1 MSLEKLKDTARKF
14 EQKEDWR
21 KAIEVYLKA
30 IQQIESGK
38 DATPDLSLYNRVGDL
53 YLKVGDTASAVR
65 HYERAVELYAD
76 QGFFNNAIALCGK
89 ILRVNPGRTATYLH
103 LARLH
108 ARKNVVIEAKRNLL
122 EYLERMNAQGQLD
135 EAFAAVKAFAD
146 QFSGSQD
153 IRVMLVEL
161 LRAASRGEEA
171 QEQLDKLAL
180 DLEAHGE
187 APAARA
193 PREHVEP
200 VERREEHRPPVSAR
214 GDLVFID
221 TGFGVAPAGHAGPGK
236 DATPVAPEEPVAS
249 LVEEP
254 VAPLDEGADESP
266 PVAVGGF
273 EATMLGSAD
282 DEPVVPTEP
291 LQGLESLMLDAGGA
305 TEPETAGARGEDGE
319 FHGVRTVDFEEVRTD
334 ALEGVHLVGGDE
346 AIGLERAPGSEELA
360 PAGAEPDLD
369 LSDVLAESLADT
381 VAAGAFT
388 QSEPVGL
395 EFIEPSAEDSGLSQ
409 VFESV
414 EGGAAQGVA
423 PAPAQPA
430 AEPVGVEAVPLEG
443 IVALEQAIADR
454 PDDPLAHQ
462 ALGEALW
469 AAGDTRRAADEFLF
483 AAEAHEALEAWQE
496 AADLVGRLAQLE
508 PDDIRHYQKLVELAY
523 RTGSR
528 DRMLDAYLA
537 LAAALRRIGEVEKSI
552 AVYRRVA
559 DHDPGNQAAKAALA
573 ELGIAPAE
581 EEVKATAPPVRP
593 PKPSAPPAAV
603 APSAPPSPPPA
614 RAPAAAGSPGADFV
628 DLGSLVL
635 EETVPRDTRMRIEGA
650 KPTDDEQKNFEE
662 MLAEFKRGIEQ
673 NLEAD
678 DYQSHYDLGIAFK
691 EMGLLDE
698 AIAEFQKALR
708 SAEGRLR
715 TSEALGVAFFDKG
728 QFGIAET
735 VLRRA
740 VDTESGGDEAKIGL
754 LYWLGRAAEEQ
765 GKRPE
770 ALRCYERALAVDI
783 RFMDLGERVPRL
795 AAERHA

>member
-38 DATPDLSLYNRVGDL
+38 DTTPDLSLYNRVGDL
-53 YLKVGDTASAVR
+53 YLKVGDTAAAVR

-89 ILRVNPGRTATYLH
+89 ILRVNPGRTTTYLH

-135 EAFAAVKAFAD
+135 EAFGALKAFAD
-146 QFSGSQD
+146 QFSASQD

-171 QEQLDKLAL
+171 QEQLEKLCT
-180 DLEAHGE
+180 DLEARGDASAAKVVRERLEVDPHDD
-187 APAARA
+187 AQPA
-193 PREHVEP
+193 
-200 VERREEHRPPVSAR
+200 RRRG

-221 TGFGVAPAGHAGPGK
+221 TGFGLPPPGRDAPAK
-236 DATPVAPEEPVAS
+236 EAPAEPVVS

-254 VAPLDEGADESP
+254 APDSGGSEGLAPPES
-266 PVAVGGF
+266 VGGF
-273 EATMLGSAD
+273 EATIIEVSPEAD
-282 DEPVVPTEP
+282 IGAPTAE
-291 LQGLESLMLDAGGA
+291 GLEGLILD
-305 TEPETAGARGEDGE
+305 DGRTVADGDAQASE
-319 FHGVRTVDFEEVRTD
+319 IPRLEVDEVRTVDFE
-334 ALEGVHLVGGDE
+334 GVHLAGMED
-346 AIGLERAPGSEELA
+346 ALGLD
-360 PAGAEPDLD
+360 PAADASLSVPSADPDLD

-381 VAAGAFT
+381 PAADAFAEEAPEAAPVELDFV
-388 QSEPVGL
+388 EP
-395 EFIEPSAEDSGLSQ
+395 E
-409 VFESV
+409 
-414 EGGAAQGVA
+414 
-423 PAPAQPA
+423 A
-430 AEPVGVEAVPLEG
+430 AEPEPTETAAQSVAETVGSPEPVSPPPAAAAQEPGAHGSAPAGPIRV
-443 IVALEQAIADR
+443 LEQAVADR
-454 PDDPLAHQ
+454 PDDPEAHR
-462 ALGEALW
+462 ALGEALQ
-469 AAGDTRRAADEFLF
+469 AAGDARRAADEFLF
-483 AAEAHEALEAWQE
+483 GAEACEAREAWHDAGDLMARVVALEPN
-496 AADLVGRLAQLE
+496 DV
-508 PDDIRHYQKLVELAY
+508 RHYQKLVELAY

-537 LAAALRRIGEVEKSI
+537 LAATLRRVGEVEKSI
-552 AVYRRVA
+552 AVYQRVS
-559 DHDPGNQAAKAALA
+559 DHDPANRAAREALA
-573 ELGIAPAE
+573 EMGVAVPPPP
-581 EEVKATAPPVRP
+581 APPV
-593 PKPSAPPAAV
+593 A
-603 APSAPPSPPPA
+603 PPPA
-614 RAPAAAGSPGADFV
+614 RPKLPTVPPAAPRPPAGARQNDFV

-635 EETVPRDTRMRIEGA
+635 EQAAPRDTRMRIESA

-673 NLEAD
+673 NLDAD
-678 DYQSHYDLGIAFK
+678 DYQSHYDLGVAYK

-708 SAEGRLR
+708 SPEGRLR
-715 TSEALGVAFFDKG
+715 ASEALGVAFFDKG

-740 VDTESGGDEAKIGL
+740 ADGETGGDEAKIGV
-754 LYWLGRAAEEQ
+754 LYWLGRAAEAQ
-765 GKRPE
+765 GKTPD

-795 AAERHA
+795 TAERQA

>member
-38 DATPDLSLYNRVGDL
+38 DTTPDLSLYNRVGDL
-53 YLKVGDTASAVR
+53 YLKVGDTAAAVR

-89 ILRVNPGRTATYLH
+89 ILRVNPGRTTTYLH

-135 EAFAAVKAFAD
+135 EAFGALKAFAD

-171 QEQLDKLAL
+171 QEQLDKLCT
-180 DLEAHGE
+180 DLEARGDASAAKVVRERLE
-187 APAARA
+187 AEPQEDAHPA
-193 PREHVEP
+193 
-200 VERREEHRPPVSAR
+200 RRR

-221 TGFGVAPAGHAGPGK
+221 TGFGMPPPGRDALAKEAPA
-236 DATPVAPEEPVAS
+236 EPVVS

-254 VAPLDEGADESP
+254 TLEAGGSAGLAPPES
-266 PVAVGGF
+266 VGGF
-273 EATMLGSAD
+273 EATIIEVSPEAD
-282 DEPVVPTEP
+282 IGAPTEE
-291 LQGLESLMLDAGGA
+291 GLEGLILDGPTGA
-305 TEPETAGARGEDGE
+305 
-319 FHGVRTVDFEEVRTD
+319 HGDVQGSEIPRLEVEEVRTVDFE
-334 ALEGVHLVGGDE
+334 GVHLEGMED
-346 AIGLERAPGSEELA
+346 GLGLD
-360 PAGAEPDLD
+360 PAADVSLSVPSADPDLD

-381 VAAGAFT
+381 PAAGAFV
-388 QSEPVGL
+388 EEGEAAPIEL
-395 EFIEPSAEDSGLSQ
+395 EFIEPEADEPEPTETAAQSVAETVASP
-409 VFESV
+409 ESV
-414 EGGAAQGVA
+414 SSPPPAAAQEPVALDSA
-423 PAPAQPA
+423 PAD
-430 AEPVGVEAVPLEG
+430 PVRV
-443 IVALEQAIADR
+443 LEQAVADR
-454 PDDPLAHQ
+454 PDDPEAHR
-462 ALGEALW
+462 ALGEALQ
-469 AAGDTRRAADEFLF
+469 AAGDARRAADEFLF
-483 AAEAHEALEAWQE
+483 AAEAWEAREAWQD
-496 AADLVGRLAQLE
+496 AGDLMARVVALE
-508 PDDIRHYQKLVELAY
+508 PNDVRHYQKLVELAY

-537 LAAALRRIGEVEKSI
+537 LAATLRRVGEVEKSI
-552 AVYRRVA
+552 AVYQRVS
-559 DHDPGNQAAKAALA
+559 DHDPPNRAAREALA
-573 ELGIAPAE
+573 EMGVA
-581 EEVKATAPPVRP
+581 VPP
-593 PKPSAPPAAV
+593 PPAP
-603 APSAPPSPPPA
+603 PSAPPSA
-614 RAPAAAGSPGADFV
+614 RPKLPTVPPAAARPPAGARQNDFV

-635 EETVPRDTRMRIEGA
+635 EEAAPRDTRMRIETA

-673 NLEAD
+673 NLDAD
-678 DYQSHYDLGIAFK
+678 DYQSHYDLGVAFK

-708 SAEGRLR
+708 SPEGRLR

-740 VDTESGGDEAKIGL
+740 VDGETGGDEAKIGV
-754 LYWLGRAAEEQ
+754 LYWLGRAAEAQ
-765 GKRPE
+765 GKTPD

-783 RFMDLGERVPRL
+783 RFKDLGERVPRL
-795 AAERHA
+795 TAERQA

>member
-38 DATPDLSLYNRVGDL
+38 DTTPDLSLYNRVGDL

-135 EAFAAVKAFAD
+135 DAFAAVKAFAD

-180 DLEAHGE
+180 DLEAHGDS
-187 APAARA
+187 PV
-193 PREHVEP
+193 PRTTKEQVEP
-200 VERREEHRPPVSAR
+200 VEEEEESRPPTPKRA

-221 TGFGVAPAGHAGPGK
+221 TGFSVAGGREAPSK
-236 DATPVAPEEPVAS
+236 DAPSDTPEVPVAS

-254 VAPLDEGADESP
+254 SPLDDEADDGTP
-266 PVAVGGF
+266 PPAAVGGF
-273 EATMLGSAD
+273 EATILSAAED
-282 DEPVVPTEP
+282 AKAIPADPMD
-291 LQGLESLMLDAGGA
+291 GLEGLMGDAEGA
-305 TEPETAGARGEDGE
+305 AAESGTASTDPGMGL
-319 FHGVRTVDFEEVRTD
+319 HGIRTVEFEDVR
-334 ALEGVHLVGGDE
+334 AEAIEGVHLAGSDD
-346 AIGLERAPGSEELA
+346 ALGLDRIADS
-360 PAGAEPDLD
+360 AEPEVD

-381 VAAGAFT
+381 VAAGAFAEP
-388 QSEPVGL
+388 EPVDL
-395 EFIEPSAEDSGLSQ
+395 DFIEEPPEDSTLAEA
-409 VFESV
+409 FR
-414 EGGAAQGVA
+414 
-423 PAPAQPA
+423 A
-430 AEPVGVEAVPLEG
+430 AEEG
-443 IVALEQAIADR
+443 ASASASADTIVALEQAVADR
-454 PDDPLAHQ
+454 PDDPLAHR
-462 ALGEALW
+462 ALGEALLT
-469 AAGDTRRAADEFLF
+469 AGDRRRAADEFLF
-483 AAEAHEALEAWQE
+483 AAEAYEATEAWAD
-496 AADLVGRLAQLE
+496 AADLMGRLVQLE

-528 DRMLDAYLA
+528 ERMLDAYLA
-537 LAAALRRIGEVEKSI
+537 LAGTLRRIGEVEKSI
-552 AVYRRVA
+552 AVFRRVA
-559 DHDPGNQAAKAALA
+559 DHDPGNAAAKKALE
-573 ELGIAPAE
+573 ELGMGVAE
-581 EEVKATAPPVRP
+581 EAPTPPPARV
-593 PKPSAPPAAV
+593 PKPGAPPAARGP
-603 APSAPPSPPPA
+603 AAAAPPKPPA
-614 RAPAAAGSPGADFV
+614 PAQPRAPAKADGVGAGVGADFV
-628 DLGSLVL
+628 DLASLVL
-635 EETVPRDTRMRIEGA
+635 EEKAPRDTRMRIESA

-678 DYQSHYDLGIAFK
+678 DYESHYDLGVAFK

-708 SAEGRLR
+708 APEGRLR
-715 TSEALGVAFFDKG
+715 TSEALGVAFFDKE

-740 VDTESGGDEAKIGL
+740 VDTETGGDEAKIGL
-754 LYWLGRAAEEQ
+754 LYWLGRAAEAQ

-795 AAERHA
+795 ASERHA

>member
-65 HYERAVELYAD
+65 HYERAVELYGD

-89 ILRVNPGRTATYLH
+89 ILRVNPGRTTTYLH

-122 EYLERMNAQGQLD
+122 EYMERMNAQGQLD
-135 EAFAAVKAFAD
+135 EAFGAVKTFAD

-171 QEQLDKLAL
+171 QEQLDKLCT
-180 DLEAHGE
+180 DLEAHGD

-193 PREHVEP
+193 VRSRIEHHEQADASP
-200 VERREEHRPPVSAR
+200 ASRRG
-214 GDLVFID
+214 GDLIFID
-221 TGFGVAPAGHAGPGK
+221 TGFGLPAGPREGAGRGPAPAPAEAVESILEAPPAPPEPDARGP
-236 DATPVAPEEPVAS
+236 AS
-249 LVEEP
+249 P
-254 VAPLDEGADESP
+254 AM
-266 PVAVGGF
+266 GGF
-273 EATMLGSAD
+273 EATTLAAG
-282 DEPVVPTEP
+282 DEHPAEAPEP
-291 LQGLESLMLDAGGA
+291 LTGLEGLILDSSGA
-305 TEPETAGARGEDGE
+305 VVGDAASVPADPGLVLDTPPAMDFEGIQ
-319 FHGVRTVDFEEVRTD
+319 TVDLD
-334 ALEGVHLVGGDE
+334 DGVHTVDLGGVHMEGGDE
-346 AIGLERAPGSEELA
+346 GLALAPGSDEAAGLEEGGGD
-360 PAGAEPDLD
+360 PEVD

-381 VAAGAFT
+381 VAARAFAEP
-388 QSEPVGL
+388 EPVEL
-395 EFIEPSAEDSGLSQ
+395 DIVEAAPTETESEAAPEPAPE
-409 VFESV
+409 
-414 EGGAAQGVA
+414 
-423 PAPAQPA
+423 PAPADAGQD
-430 AEPVGVEAVPLEG
+430 LM
-443 IVALEQAIADR
+443 VALEQAVADR
-454 PDDPLAHQ
+454 PDDPLAHR
-462 ALGEALW
+462 ALGEALY
-469 AAGDTRRAADEFLF
+469 AEGDVRRAADEFLF
-483 AAEAHEALEAWQE
+483 AAEAYEAREAWQD
-496 AADLVGRLAQLE
+496 AGDLMGRLVELE
-508 PDDIRHYQKLVELAY
+508 PNDIRHYQKLVELAY

-537 LAAALRRIGEVEKSI
+537 LADALRRIGEVEKSI

-559 DHDPGNQAAKAALA
+559 DHDPNNRVATEALAALGA
-573 ELGIAPAE
+573 PLAVEEHAPA
-581 EEVKATAPPVRP
+581 AR
-593 PKPSAPPAAV
+593 SAPPTAPQAATPP
-603 APSAPPSPPPA
+603 AASPSPAPAKPAAPA
-614 RAPAAAGSPGADFV
+614 RPAPAAGRSADFV

-635 EETVPRDTRMRIEGA
+635 DEAAPRDTRMRIEGA

-678 DYQSHYDLGIAFK
+678 DYESHYDLGVAFK

-708 SAEGRLR
+708 APEGRLR
-715 TSEALGVAFFDKG
+715 TSEALGVAFFDKA

-740 VDTESGGDEAKIGL
+740 VETEAGGDEAKIGL
-754 LYWLGRAAEEQ
+754 LYWLGRAAEAQ
-765 GKRPE
+765 GRGPE

-795 AAERHA
+795 AAEQRV

>member
-89 ILRVNPGRTATYLH
+89 TLRVNPGRTATYLH

-135 EAFAAVKAFAD
+135 EAFTAVKAFAD

-171 QEQLDKLAL
+171 QEQMDKLARH
-180 DLEAHGE
+180 LESHGA
-187 APAARA
+187 APAARVA
-193 PREHVEP
+193 TEREEP
-200 VERREEHRPPVSAR
+200 VQRDEESPPPMPKR
-214 GDLVFID
+214 GGDLVFID
-221 TGFGVAPAGHAGPGK
+221 TGFGIVAGRDAPGK
-236 DATPVAPEEPVAS
+236 DSATAVPEVPVAS

-254 VAPLDEGADESP
+254 VPVLDEEGADDAAPPES
-266 PVAVGGF
+266 VGGF
-273 EATMLGSAD
+273 EATVLGAA
-282 DEPVVPTEP
+282 DEPEAAAPDP
-291 LQGLESLMLDAGGA
+291 LEGLEGLTLDAGGA
-305 TEPETAGARGEDGE
+305 AAGPDAAGDTGSDSAD
-319 FHGVRTVDFEEVRTD
+319 FHGIRTVDFEEMRAE
-334 ALEGVHLVGGDE
+334 ALEGINLVGGDDGPDLE
-346 AIGLERAPGSEELA
+346 AAPESG
-360 PAGAEPDLD
+360 EPDVD

-381 VAAGAFT
+381 VAAGAF
-388 QSEPVGL
+388 SEP
-395 EFIEPSAEDSGLSQ
+395 
-409 VFESV
+409 ESV
-414 EGGAAQGVA
+414 ELDFVEPPPGEASLAEVFEPAEAA
-423 PAPAQPA
+423 
-430 AEPVGVEAVPLEG
+430 PVDG
-443 IVALEQAIADR
+443 ISALEQAVADR
-454 PDDPLAHQ
+454 PDDPVAHQ
-462 ALGEALW
+462 ALGEALFT
-469 AAGDTRRAADEFLF
+469 AGDTRRAADEFLF
-483 AAEAHEALEAWQE
+483 AAEAYEAVEAWQD
-496 AADLVGRLAQLE
+496 AQDLMGRLVELE
-508 PDDIRHYQKLVELAY
+508 PNEIRHYQKLVELAY

-528 DRMLDAYLA
+528 SRMLDAYLA
-537 LAAALRRIGEVEKSI
+537 LAGALRRIGEVEKSI
-552 AVYRRVA
+552 AVYRRVT
-559 DHDPGNQAAKAALA
+559 DHDPGNQAAREALG
-573 ELGIAPAE
+573 ELGIAAPAE
-581 EEVKATAPPVRP
+581 EPPPAAPARPSKPTVPPAAAAPAAPAAVRP
-593 PKPSAPPAAV
+593 PSR
-603 APSAPPSPPPA
+603 A
-614 RAPAAAGSPGADFV
+614 RAPAGGHGADFV

-635 EETVPRDTRMRIEGA
+635 DEAAPRDTRMRIEGA

-673 NLEAD
+673 NLDAD
-678 DYQSHYDLGIAFK
+678 DYQSHYDLGVAFK

-708 SAEGRLR
+708 SPEGRLR

-740 VDTESGGDEAKIGL
+740 VDTEGGGDEAKIGV

>member
-135 EAFAAVKAFAD
+135 EAFTAVKAFAD

-171 QEQLDKLAL
+171 QEQLDKLAMH
-180 DLEAHGE
+180 LESHGE
-187 APAARA
+187 APAARVTTEHEVPVKQDEESA
-193 PREHVEP
+193 PPTPKRG
-200 VERREEHRPPVSAR
+200 

-221 TGFGVAPAGHAGPGK
+221 TGFGIAAGRQAAAKESPAA
-236 DATPVAPEEPVAS
+236 VSEEPVVS
-249 LVEEP
+249 LVEP
-254 VAPLDEGADESP
+254 VEALDGEDTDDVGAAES
-266 PVAVGGF
+266 VGGF
-273 EATMLGSAD
+273 EATTLGAG
-282 DEPVVPTEP
+282 DEPEAAAEP
-291 LQGLESLMLDAGGA
+291 LSGLEGLLADAAGGIG
-305 TEPETAGARGEDGE
+305 EPLGGAIGVDSGD
-319 FHGVRTVDFEEVRTD
+319 FHGIRTVDFEEVR
-334 ALEGVHLVGGDE
+334 AEGIEGVHLVGGDDLL
-346 AIGLERAPGSEELA
+346 GLEAH
-360 PAGAEPDLD
+360 PAGGMAEPPSAEPDVD

-381 VAAGAFT
+381 VAAGAF
-388 QSEPVGL
+388 SEPGPVEL
-395 EFIEPSAEDSGLSQ
+395 DFVAEPGDASLAE
-409 VFESV
+409 VFE
-414 EGGAAQGVA
+414 AAP
-423 PAPAQPA
+423 PAPVAVPEPA
-430 AEPVGVEAVPLEG
+430 AEAVPPDG
-443 IVALEQAIADR
+443 IAALEQAVADR
-454 PDDPLAHQ
+454 PDDPLAHR
-462 ALGEALW
+462 ALGEALL
-469 AAGDTRRAADEFLF
+469 AVGDARRAGDEFLF
-483 AAEAHEALEAWQE
+483 AAEAHEGVEAWQD
-496 AADLVGRLAQLE
+496 AYDLMGRLVELE
-508 PDDIRHYQKLVELAY
+508 PDNVRHYQKLVELAY

-528 DRMLDAYLA
+528 SRMLDAYLA
-537 LAAALRRIGEVEKSI
+537 LAGTLRRIGEVEKSI

-559 DHDPGNQAAKAALA
+559 DHDPGNPAARKALD
-573 ELGIAPAE
+573 ELGVSAAVE
-581 EEVKATAPPVRP
+581 EAAPPGPPARP
-593 PKPSAPPAAV
+593 LKPTVPPAA
-603 APSAPPSPPPA
+603 AATPPPA
-614 RAPAAAGSPGADFV
+614 RAPAPAGRGAGADFV

-635 EETVPRDTRMRIEGA
+635 DERAPRDTRMRIEGA

-678 DYQSHYDLGIAFK
+678 DYQSHYDLGVAFK

-708 SAEGRLR
+708 SPEGRLR

-740 VDTESGGDEAKIGL
+740 VDTEGGGDEAKIGL

-765 GKRPE
+765 GKRPD

-795 AAERHA
+795 AVEGHA

>member
-65 HYERAVELYAD
+65 HYERAVELYGD

-89 ILRVNPGRTATYLH
+89 ILRVNPGRTTTYLH

-135 EAFAAVKAFAD
+135 EAFGAVKAFAD

-171 QEQLDKLAL
+171 QEQLDKLCT
-180 DLEAHGE
+180 DLEAHGDAATARAVRSRVE
-187 APAARA
+187 HAEHPKDAPAS
-193 PREHVEP
+193 
-200 VERREEHRPPVSAR
+200 RRG

-221 TGFGVAPAGHAGPGK
+221 TGFGIPAAPREGSGREPA
-236 DATPVAPEEPVAS
+236 ATPPAEVESILEAPPPPPEPDAG
-249 LVEEP
+249 
-254 VAPLDEGADESP
+254 APSSP
-266 PVAVGGF
+266 SVGGF
-273 EATMLGSAD
+273 EATTLAAP
-282 DEPVVPTEP
+282 DEPPAEAPEP
-291 LQGLESLMLDAGGA
+291 LTGLDGLILDGAGLDTAPA
-305 TEPETAGARGEDGE
+305 TDLDGV
-319 FHGVRTVDFEEVRTD
+319 HTIDLDDGVQAVD
-334 ALEGVHLVGGDE
+334 LGGVHLEGGDE
-346 AIGLERAPGSEELA
+346 GLTLASASDGASAPGE
-360 PAGAEPDLD
+360 PAGDPEVD

-381 VAAGAFT
+381 VAASAFADPEPAELDIV
-388 QSEPVGL
+388 EPVPAEAAPHGAP
-395 EFIEPSAEDSGLSQ
+395 ETPKPPGPGATAASEPSA
-409 VFESV
+409 
-414 EGGAAQGVA
+414 
-423 PAPAQPA
+423 
-430 AEPVGVEAVPLEG
+430 AEAGQDVM
-443 IVALEQAIADR
+443 VALEQAVADR
-454 PDDPLAHQ
+454 PDDPLAHR
-462 ALGEALW
+462 ALGEALY
-469 AAGDTRRAADEFLF
+469 AEGDVRRAADEFLF
-483 AAEAHEALEAWQE
+483 AAEAYEAREAWQN
-496 AADLVGRLAQLE
+496 AGDLMGRLLELE
-508 PDDIRHYQKLVELAY
+508 PNDIRHYQKLVELAY

-528 DRMLDAYLA
+528 ARMLDAYLA
-537 LAAALRRIGEVEKSI
+537 LAGTLRRIGEVEKSI

-559 DHDPGNQAAKAALA
+559 DHDPENRAAHEALAAL
-573 ELGIAPAE
+573 GAPLTVE
-581 EEVKATAPPVRP
+581 AP
-593 PKPSAPPAAV
+593 
-603 APSAPPSPPPA
+603 PPPA
-614 RAPAAAGSPGADFV
+614 RPAGPTVLQGAAPSAAPAPAKPAPPARPSPVAARPADFV

-635 EETVPRDTRMRIEGA
+635 DEAAPRDTRMRIEGA

-678 DYQSHYDLGIAFK
+678 DYQSHYDLGVAFK

-708 SAEGRLR
+708 APEGRLR
-715 TSEALGVAFFDKG
+715 TSEALGVAFFDKA

-740 VDTESGGDEAKIGL
+740 VETEVGGDEAKIGL
-754 LYWLGRAAEEQ
+754 LYWLGRAAEAQ
-765 GKRPE
+765 GKGPE

-795 AAERHA
+795 AAERA

>member
-21 KAIEVYLKA
+21 KAIEAYLKA

-53 YLKVGDTASAVR
+53 YLKV
-65 HYERAVELYAD
+65 ELYGD

-135 EAFAAVKAFAD
+135 EAFGAVKAFAD

-171 QEQLDKLAL
+171 EAELDKLCT
-180 DLEAHGE
+180 DLEARGD
-187 APAARA
+187 APAARVM
-193 PREHVEP
+193 RERLEP
-200 VERREEHRPPVSAR
+200 VEHERAPSAPQR

-221 TGFGVAPAGHAGPGK
+221 TGFGVPAGHRA
-236 DATPVAPEEPVAS
+236 AMEEPVAAAPVEPVRP

-254 VAPLDEGADESP
+254 ATPADAGTEAAAEP
-266 PVAVGGF
+266 VGGF
-273 EATMLGSAD
+273 EATILRGAEDIGAGASEPMAGLDGLMLEGVQTVAD
-282 DEPVVPTEP
+282 EGPPVDA
-291 LQGLESLMLDAGGA
+291 QGLEL
-305 TEPETAGARGEDGE
+305 E
-319 FHGVRTVDFEEVRTD
+319 GVRTVEFEEAQTVD
-334 ALEGVHLVGGDE
+334 LEGVRLSGFDE
-346 AIGLERAPGSEELA
+346 GLGLEPAAEASLEPVGLDDEPAP
-360 PAGAEPDLD
+360 D
-369 LSDVLAESLADT
+369 LSDVLAESLAD
-381 VAAGAFT
+381 AASVDADA
-388 QSEPVGL
+388 PV
-395 EFIEPSAEDSGLSQ
+395 D
-409 VFESV
+409 
-414 EGGAAQGVA
+414 
-423 PAPAQPA
+423 
-430 AEPVGVEAVPLEG
+430 AEPVILDFVEPEPQPDVAETAGPFGGVAEPGPAPVAVPEPAPEVPASPG
-443 IVALEQAIADR
+443 GVAALEQAVADR
-454 PDDPLAHQ
+454 PDDPAVHR
-462 ALGEALW
+462 ALGEALC
-469 AAGDTRRAADEFLF
+469 ARGDRHRAADEFLF
-483 AAEAHEALEAWQE
+483 AAEAYEAQEAWQE
-496 AADLVGRLAQLE
+496 AADVIARVVELE
-508 PDDIRHYQKLVELAY
+508 ADDIRHYQKAVELAY

-528 DRMLDAYLA
+528 SRMLDAYLA
-537 LAAALRRIGEVEKSI
+537 LAHALRRMGEVEKAI
-552 AVYRRVA
+552 AVYQRVT
-559 DHDPGNQAAKAALA
+559 DHEPENQAARAALT
-573 ELGIAPAE
+573 ELGVPSPVEAPVPPAQ
-581 EEVKATAPPVRP
+581 APV
-593 PKPSAPPAAV
+593 PKAPPAGGR
-603 APSAPPSPPPA
+603 P
-614 RAPAAAGSPGADFV
+614 PAAAPPGRPADFV

-635 EETVPRDTRMRIEGA
+635 DEATPRDTRMRIEGA

-673 NLEAD
+673 NLDAD
-678 DYQSHYDLGIAFK
+678 DYQSHYDLGVAFK

-715 TSEALGVAFFDKG
+715 TSEALGTAFFDKG

-740 VDTESGGDEAKIGL
+740 VDTEAGGDEAKIGL
-754 LYWLGRAAEEQ
+754 LYWLGRAAEAQ
-765 GKRPE
+765 GKAPE

-795 AAERHA
+795 AAERRA

>member
-135 EAFAAVKAFAD
+135 EAFTAVKAFAD
-146 QFSGSQD
+146 QFVGSQD

-171 QEQLDKLAL
+171 QEQMDKLAL
-180 DLEAHGE
+180 HLESHGA
-187 APAARA
+187 APAARVA
-193 PREHVEP
+193 TEREEP
-200 VERREEHRPPVSAR
+200 VQRDEESPPQMPKR
-214 GDLVFID
+214 GGDLVFID
-221 TGFGVAPAGHAGPGK
+221 TGFGIVAGRDAPGK
-236 DATPVAPEEPVAS
+236 DSATDVPEVPVVS

-254 VAPLDEGADESP
+254 VPVLDEEGADDAAPPES
-266 PVAVGGF
+266 VGGF
-273 EATMLGSAD
+273 EATVLGAG
-282 DEPVVPTEP
+282 DEPGAAAPDP
-291 LQGLESLMLDAGGA
+291 LEGLEGLMHDAGAAAG
-305 TEPETAGARGEDGE
+305 PDTAGATGSDDAD
-319 FHGVRTVDFEEVRTD
+319 FHGIRTVDFEEVRAET
-334 ALEGVHLVGGDE
+334 LEGIHLAGGDDGLDLE
-346 AIGLERAPGSEELA
+346 APPESG
-360 PAGAEPDLD
+360 EPDVD

-381 VAAGAFT
+381 VAAGAF
-388 QSEPVGL
+388 SEP
-395 EFIEPSAEDSGLSQ
+395 EP
-409 VFESV
+409 V
-414 EGGAAQGVA
+414 E
-423 PAPAQPA
+423 PA
-430 AEPVGVEAVPLEG
+430 AAPVDGITALEEAV
-443 IVALEQAIADR
+443 ADR
-454 PDDPLAHQ
+454 PDDPVAHR
-462 ALGEALW
+462 ALGEALF
-469 AAGDTRRAADEFLF
+469 AAGETRRAADEFLF
-483 AAEAHEALEAWQE
+483 AAEAYEAVEAWQD
-496 AADLVGRLAQLE
+496 AQDQVGRLVELE
-508 PDDIRHYQKLVELAY
+508 PDEIRHYQKLVELGY

-528 DRMLDAYLA
+528 SRMLDAYLA
-537 LAAALRRIGEVEKSI
+537 LAGALRRIGEVEKSI
-552 AVYRRVA
+552 AVYRRVT
-559 DHDPGNQAAKAALA
+559 DHDPGNQAAREALG
-573 ELGIAPAE
+573 ELGIA
-581 EEVKATAPPVRP
+581 APPEEPPPAAPARP
-593 PKPSAPPAAV
+593 PKPTVPPAA
-603 APSAPPSPPPA
+603 APPPAPAAGRPPSPA
-614 RAPAAAGSPGADFV
+614 RAPAGGRGGDFV

-635 EETVPRDTRMRIEGA
+635 DEAAPRDTRMRIEGA

-673 NLEAD
+673 NLDAD
-678 DYQSHYDLGIAFK
+678 DYQSHYDLGVAFK

-708 SAEGRLR
+708 SPEGRLR
-715 TSEALGVAFFDKG
+715 TSEALGLAFFDKG

-740 VDTESGGDEAKIGL
+740 VDTEGGGDEEKIGV

-765 GKRPE
+765 GKAPE

-783 RFMDLGERVPRL
+783 RFKDLGERVPRL
-795 AAERHA
+795 TAERHA

>member
-38 DATPDLSLYNRVGDL
+38 DTTPDLSLYNRVGDL

-135 EAFAAVKAFAD
+135 EAFTAVKAFAD

-180 DLEAHGE
+180 HLEAHGD
-187 APAARA
+187 APAARVA
-193 PREHVEP
+193 TEQEEP
-200 VERREEHRPPVSAR
+200 VERDEESPPPMPR
-214 GDLVFID
+214 RGGDLVFID
-221 TGFGVAPAGHAGPGK
+221 TGFGIAAGRDAAAK
-236 DATPVAPEEPVAS
+236 DVPSEP
-249 LVEEP
+249 
-254 VAPLDEGADESP
+254 
-266 PVAVGGF
+266 VGGF
-273 EATMLGSAD
+273 EATILGAAAEPEAAPAD
-282 DEPVVPTEP
+282 P
-291 LQGLESLMLDAGGA
+291 LHGLEGLMPDAGGTTAEPAFGA
-305 TEPETAGARGEDGE
+305 TDSEGGD
-319 FHGVRTVDFEEVRTD
+319 FHGIRTVDFEEVR
-334 ALEGVHLVGGDE
+334 AEGIEGIHLVGGDDLL
-346 AIGLERAPGSEELA
+346 GLGARSDSEEA
-360 PAGAEPDLD
+360 EPSPAEPDLD
-369 LSDVLAESLADT
+369 LSDILAESLADT
-381 VAAGAFT
+381 VAAGAF
-388 QSEPVGL
+388 SAEPAELDFV
-395 EFIEPSAEDSGLSQ
+395 EPSPGDPSLTA
-409 VFESV
+409 VFE
-414 EGGAAQGVA
+414 
-423 PAPAQPA
+423 PAA
-430 AEPVGVEAVPLEG
+430 AEPVPEPAAAEAAPVEG
-443 IVALEQAIADR
+443 IIALEQAVADR
-454 PDDPLAHQ
+454 PDDPVAHRT
-462 ALGEALW
+462 LGEALL
-469 AAGDTRRAADEFLF
+469 AAADGRRAADEFLF
-483 AAEAHEALEAWQE
+483 AAEAYEAVEAWQD
-496 AADLVGRLAQLE
+496 AHDLMVRLVELE

-528 DRMLDAYLA
+528 SRMLDAYLA
-537 LAAALRRIGEVEKSI
+537 LAGTLRRIGEVEKSI

-559 DHDPGNQAAKAALA
+559 DHDPGNQAARDALG
-573 ELGIAPAE
+573 ELGITASVEEPPPAAPARPSKPT
-581 EEVKATAPPVRP
+581 VPPP
-593 PKPSAPPAAV
+593 APPAR
-603 APSAPPSPPPA
+603 P
-614 RAPAAAGSPGADFV
+614 RAPVGGRGADFV

-635 EETVPRDTRMRIEGA
+635 DEAAPRDTRMRIESA

-673 NLEAD
+673 NLDAD
-678 DYQSHYDLGIAFK
+678 DYQSHYDLGVAFK

-708 SAEGRLR
+708 SPEGRLR
-715 TSEALGVAFFDKG
+715 TSEALGVAFFEKG

-740 VDTESGGDEAKIGL
+740 VDTEDGGDEAKIGL